1 MVTQQSGIDDK
12 LAALRAKMA
21 QTDTGGGSREGFWS
35 NPLGFSTIRILP
47 EVGGMNFF
55 YQEVGQH
62 FLPGEG
68 DKVTPVYCPHFTTGG
83 ALPCPICE
91 VVQLLFKGSSA
102 DRTMAEKIIR
112 SKAYWMNIVLRDPAE
127 DVDGNTAKGPY
138 IFTPGVT
145 IFRAVQSLVNS
156 PSYGNIADIDKGCDL
171 EIEKTG
177 KGMDTKYQVFPRRS
191 RDTIPLHTD
200 PETMLKLIESAQ
212 DLSYAVLSENPEED
226 KDLSN
231 GLMVKLLPYDRMV
244 AEFGVY
250 PGMQLNRL
258 AAGRTNVP
266 AAVATRIDSKRHPQ
280 QTEEVLVT
288 PVDTEAKPSD
298 VEKKL
303 ADLRGR
309 LRAGSGS

>member
-1 MVTQQSGIDDK
+1 MTQPNIDEK
-12 LAALRAKMA
+12 LDALRKRMA
-21 QTDTGGGSREGFWS
+21 ETDTGGGNREGFWTV
-35 NPLGFSTIRILP
+35 PPGFSTIRILP
-47 EVGGMNFF
+47 EVGSMNFF

-68 DKVTPVYCPHFTTGG
+68 DKVTPVYCPYFTTGG

-91 VVQLLFKGSSA
+91 VVGLLYKGSA
-102 DRTMAEKIIR
+102 NDRTMAEKLIR

-156 PSYGNIADIDKGCDL
+156 PSYGNIADIDRGCDL

-177 KGMDTKYQVFPRRS
+177 KGMETKYQVFPRRS
-191 RDTIPLHTD
+191 RDAIPLHSD
-200 PETMLKLIESAQ
+200 PEVMLKLIESAQ

-226 KDLSN
+226 KDLGA
-231 GLMVKLLPYDRMV
+231 GLMVRLLPYNRMV
-244 AEFGVY
+244 TEFGIY

-258 AAGRTNVP
+258 AAGRP
-266 AAVATRIDSKRHPQ
+266 AATAAVVSRIDQARHSTPK
-280 QTEEVLVT
+280 EEPFVT
-288 PVDTEAKPSD
+288 PQVDVTADPTD

-303 ADLRGR
+303 ADLRSR
-309 LRAGSGS
+309 LRTSS